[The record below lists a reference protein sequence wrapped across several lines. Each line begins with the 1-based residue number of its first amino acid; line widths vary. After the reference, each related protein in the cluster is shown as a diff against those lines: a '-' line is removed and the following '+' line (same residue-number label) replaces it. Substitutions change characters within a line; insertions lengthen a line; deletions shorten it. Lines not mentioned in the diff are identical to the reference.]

1 MLKNESC
8 FLLIFIVL
16 SFLSTASAQDSN
28 FDFRKTKW
36 GMTISQVKAI
46 ESIKPSAVT
55 KDKSKTLLIYK
66 DTIAGLS
73 CKVVYIFSQN
83 KLIRSKYMVTKEHTN
98 KNDYLSDYNSLSSAL
113 TEKYGPP
120 ESEDTFW
127 ENDLFKDDYS
137 GWGTAVSV
145 GHLSKFTEWKT
156 QATDIILYLHGENYN
171 INLGIEYL
179 SVKLKS
185 IEDEADKTEDLKK
198 L

>member
-98 KNDYLSDYNSLSSAL
+98 KNDYLSDYNSL
-113 TEKYGPP
+113 
-120 ESEDTFW
+120 
-127 ENDLFKDDYS
+127 
-137 GWGTAVSV
+137 
-145 GHLSKFTEWKT
+145 
-156 QATDIILYLHGENYN
+156 
-171 INLGIEYL
+171 
-179 SVKLKS
+179 
-185 IEDEADKTEDLKK
+185 
-198 L
+198 